1 MCLDGEWHST
11 MTGNAKVERR
21 RQRQEL
27 AGESLCHLLKWLSD
41 EENLFIMAEAELE
54 TSTVS
59 TETVD
64 KLQYWN
70 DRSTSTDS

>member
-1 MCLDGEWHST
+1 

-27 AGESLCHLLKWLSD
+27 AGESLCRLLKWLSD

-70 DRSTSTDS
+70 DMSTSTDS